1 MNAAEIYTQATET
14 TEKEFTTLFN
24 TLTEKETQM
33 FNRLVN
39 MGDNKNVA
47 LWTVIAER
55 YNPANGNKEFYIN
68 AYK

>member
-1 MNAAEIYTQATET
+1 MNAAEIYTHVK
-14 TEKEFTTLFN
+14 EKEEKKFTALFN

-55 YNPANGNKEFYIN
+55 YNPANGNEEFYIN
-68 AYK
+68 AYI